1 MFTELFLFIIIK
13 LTRATIK
20 ILFFYGIIWLI
31 KISPNNKIEVRIPLI
46 GKVGT
51 IVKMMTIMT
60 V

>member
-31 KISPNNKIEVRIPLI
+31 KISPNSKIEVRIPLI